1 MITQLK
7 EAMGRCYN
15 FSAGPANLPLEVLEK
30 AQRDLVDY
38 QGTGMSV
45 MEMSHRG
52 KDYTAIHEAAEQN
65 LRRLMKIPDHYKV
78 LFVQGGASTQ
88 FAAVPLNL
96 FSSSRKADY
105 VNTGAWSKKAIAEA
119 SRYGEVKV
127 VASSEDTTFNYIPEL
142 DPGVFS
148 ADADYVHITSNN
160 TIYGTCY
167 PSLPDV
173 GNKPLVCDMSS
184 DILSKPY
191 DVSKFGVIY
200 AGAQKNIGPAG
211 LAIVIVREDLIGHAL
226 DITPTMLNYQTHAA
240 SSSMFNTPACFIIYM
255 AGLVFEWMLE
265 HGGVEAMEFVNRQKA
280 ALLYNFLD
288 QSELFKA
295 TVSGKDRSIMNIPFV
310 TGNSDLD
317 QKFIAEAESN
327 NFKTLK
333 GHRSVGG
340 MRASI
345 YNAFPLEGVEKLV
358 RFMQEFERK
367 NL

>member
-7 EAMGRCYN
+7 EAMSRCYN
-15 FSAGPANLPLEVLEK
+15 FSAGPATLPLEVLEK
-30 AQRDLVDY
+30 AQQDLVDY

-52 KDYTAIHEAAEQN
+52 KDYMAIHEAAEQN
-65 LRRLMKIPDHYKV
+65 LRRLMNIPDHYKV
-78 LFVQGGASTQ
+78 LFMQGGASTQ
-88 FAAVPLNL
+88 FAAVPFNL
-96 FSSSRKADY
+96 FSSSGKADY

-119 SRYGEVKV
+119 RRYGKITV
-127 VASSEDTTFNYIPEL
+127 VASSEDAIFNYIPEL
-142 DPGVFS
+142 KPEMFS
-148 ADADYVHITSNN
+148 GDADYVHITSNN

-173 GNKPLVCDMSS
+173 GGKPLVCDMSS

-191 DVSKFGVIY
+191 DVSRFGVIY

-211 LAIVIVREDLIGHAL
+211 LAIVIVREDLIGRAQEF
-226 DITPTMLNYQTHAA
+226 TPTMLNYKTHAE
-240 SSSMFNTPACFIIYM
+240 SNSMFNTPACFIIYL
-255 AGLVFEWMLE
+255 AGLVFEWMLAN
-265 HGGVEAMEFVNRQKA
+265 GGVEAMEVRNRQKA

-310 TGNSDLD
+310 TGNDELD
-317 QKFIAEAESN
+317 RKFIAEAEMN

-345 YNAFPLEGVEKLV
+345 YNAFPREGVEKLV
-358 RFMQEFERK
+358 SFMKDFENK

>member
-1 MITQLK
+1 
-7 EAMGRCYN
+7 MGRCYN

-30 AQRDLVDY
+30 AQTDLTDY

-52 KDYTAIHEAAEQN
+52 KDYSEIHQKAEQN
-65 LRRLMKIPDHYKV
+65 LRSLMDIPENYQV

-88 FAAVPLNL
+88 FAAVPFNL
-96 FSSSRKADY
+96 FSNNRKADY

-119 SRYGEVKV
+119 KRYGEVTV

-142 DPGVFS
+142 KADMFS
-148 ADADYVHITSNN
+148 QDADYVHITSNN

-167 PSLPDV
+167 PSLPDI
-173 GNKPLVCDMSS
+173 GDKPLVCDMSS
-184 DILSKPY
+184 DILSKSY

-211 LAIVIVREDLIGHAL
+211 LAIIIVREDLMGSAL
-226 DITPTMLNYQTHAA
+226 DFTPTMLNYQTYAENN
-240 SSSMFNTPACFIIYM
+240 SLFNTPPCFIIYM

-265 HGGVEAMEFVNRQKA
+265 HGGVGAMEKTNRHKA
-280 ALLYNFLD
+280 GLLYDYLD
-288 QSELFKA
+288 RSELFSA

-310 TGNSDLD
+310 TGNSDID
-317 QKFIAEAESN
+317 QKFIAEAEAN
-327 NFKTLK
+327 NLKTLK

-345 YNAFPLEGVEKLV
+345 YNAFPLEGVETLID
-358 RFMQEFERK
+358 FMENFERS

>member
-1 MITQLK
+1 MS
-7 EAMGRCYN
+7 RCFN

-52 KDYTAIHEAAEQN
+52 KDYTAIHQKAQQD
-65 LRRLMKIPDHYKV
+65 LRTLMAIPENYQV

-96 FSSSRKADY
+96 FSAARKADY

-119 SRYGEVKV
+119 RRYGEVTV
-127 VASSEDTTFNYIPEL
+127 VASSEDNTFNYIPEL
-142 DPGVFS
+142 SPEHFS
-148 ADADYVHITSNN
+148 KDADYVHITSNN

-167 PSLPDV
+167 PTLPET
-173 GNKPLVCDMSS
+173 GSIPLVCDMSS

-191 DVSKFGVIY
+191 DVSRFGVIY
-200 AGAQKNIGPAG
+200 AGAQKNIGPSG
-211 LAIVIVREDLIGHAL
+211 LTIVIVREDLIGQAQ
-226 DITPTMLNYQTHAA
+226 DFIPTMMNYQTHADNN
-240 SSSMFNTPACFIIYM
+240 SMFNTPACFIIYM
-255 AGLVFEWMLE
+255 AGLVFDWMLAN
-265 HGGVEAMEFVNRQKA
+265 GGVEAMGKRNQEKA
-280 ALLYNFLD
+280 GILYQFLD
-288 QSELFKA
+288 QSNLFKA
-295 TVSGKDRSIMNIPFV
+295 TVSEADRSIMNIPFV
-310 TGNSDLD
+310 TGNADLD
-317 QKFIAEAESN
+317 QQFIQQAEVN

-345 YNAFPLEGVEKLV
+345 YNAFPKEGVEKLV
-358 RFMQEFERK
+358 DFMAEFEK
-367 NL
+367 SNS